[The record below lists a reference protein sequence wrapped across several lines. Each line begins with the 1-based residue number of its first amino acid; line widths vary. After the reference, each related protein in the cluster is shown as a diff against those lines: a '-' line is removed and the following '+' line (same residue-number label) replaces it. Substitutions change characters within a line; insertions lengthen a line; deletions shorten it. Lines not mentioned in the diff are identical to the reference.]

1 MNEIVEYEND
11 LNKIKLGLLTE
22 KEQDLFFTLIYKARG
37 QDTENINLDF
47 LELKHLI
54 EVKHND
60 RFINHL
66 TELSIKLLQL
76 TQTVKLPDG
85 KIVIFNL
92 FNRFVIDPNQSTLTI
107 KVSED
112 FKFILN
118 DLKQFTVLEL
128 KQLIKLKSKYL
139 KTIYR
144 LLSQFKSSAWLEITI
159 EDFKNILEIPE
170 TYKMSD
176 IDKQILNPCLIELS
190 ECFKNLKIEKK
201 KKGVKVSSL
210 RFTWSKK
217 LQKKEKIDLL
227 TSKEKQLKETG
238 VYIKPSCSYEEIE
251 EAHQVKK
258 DLISEADKPA
268 PSFTKEQEE
277 RAIKILCEERGVS
290 LSFLE
295 NLKKKMVSAYIHTI
309 KEALKNNE

>member
-11 LNKIKLGLLTE
+11 LNKIKLGILTE

-37 QDTENINLDF
+37 QETENINLDF

-60 RFINHL
+60 RFLNHL

-92 FNRFVIDPNQSTLTI
+92 FNRFIIDPAQSKLTI

-128 KQLIKLKSKYL
+128 KQLIQLKSKYL

-144 LLSQFKSSAWLEITI
+144 LLSQFKSSAWFEITI
-159 EDFKNILEIPE
+159 EDFKTILEIPD

-190 ECFKNLKIEKK
+190 ECFKKLKIEKK

-210 RFTWSKK
+210 RFTWAKK
-217 LQKKEKIDLL
+217 TEKKEKAI
-227 TSKEKQLKETG
+227 TSKEKQLKEKG
-238 VYIKPSCSYEEIE
+238 IYVKPSCSYEEAE
-251 EAHQVKK
+251 SDELPVK
-258 DLISEADKPA
+258 DD
-268 PSFTKEQEE
+268 FTKEEE
-277 RAIKILCEERGVS
+277 EMAIKILCEEKGVS
-290 LSFLE
+290 LTFLK
-295 NLKKKMVSAYIHTI
+295 NLKQKMVSAYIHTI
-309 KEALKNNE
+309 KEALKNKGK